1 MSHSERQA
9 VARMESGNNAVRN
22 RLLAVLFVGVLMGAL
37 DIAIVGPALPAIQ
50 RHFGVEDRSLAW
62 IYTIYVLCNLVG
74 TPLWARL
81 SDTFGRRAIYVLDV
95 LLFALGSAMVALAP
109 SFAIVLFGRAVQGLG
124 SGGIFPVASAVIGD
138 TFPAEKRGS
147 ALGLI
152 GAVFGIAF
160 IIGPVIGGVLLLVG
174 WQWLFVINLPVAM
187 GIIVGGWSL
196 LPTARPTQRGNFDTV
211 GMAILAILLVS
222 LAYGINRL
230 DTTAIGES
238 LQSSNVWPYLLI
250 ALALLPVFVWIEQRT
265 PEPVLRPGLYRARQ
279 MQLVVILATGAG
291 LIEAGIAFIPQL
303 AVAAY
308 HVTASTASFM
318 LLPLVVGVAVGSP
331 VVGRLLDRY
340 GSRNVVLGGTVLMS
354 VGMLG
359 LALWGAQQMPF
370 FYMSTTLTGFGIA
383 SLIGA
388 PLRYIVL
395 GEARPEERAAA
406 QGSVNL
412 FIGAG
417 QMAGGAAIGAIAG
430 SLGGGVH
437 GYATAY
443 LIAGMLSA
451 CLIPVSLGLKTRA
464 QELQARQRGEPF
476 AGQPVRPGD

>member
-1 MSHSERQA
+1 MNSQDNGA
-9 VARMESGNNAVRN
+9 RN
-22 RLLAVLFVGVLMGAL
+22 RLLVVLFVGVLMGAL

-62 IYTIYVLCNLVG
+62 IYAVYVLCNLVG

-81 SDTFGRRAIYVLDV
+81 SDAFGRRSIYILDV

-109 SFAIVLFGRAVQGLG
+109 SFAVVLFGRAVQGLG

-138 TFPAEKRGS
+138 TFPVEKRGS

-160 IIGPVIGGVLLLVG
+160 IIGPVIGGVLLLAG
-174 WQWLFVINLPVAM
+174 WQWLFVINLPIAL
-187 GIIVGGWSL
+187 GIIVAGWRL
-196 LPTARPTQRGNFDTV
+196 LPTVRPERHGEFDKV
-211 GMAILAILLVS
+211 GMAILAVLLAS

-230 DTTAIGES
+230 NTTAIVES
-238 LQSSNVWPYLLI
+238 LKSPSVWPYLLI
-250 ALALLPVFVWIEQRT
+250 AIVLLPVFVWVEQHAAG
-265 PEPVLRPGLYRARQ
+265 PVLRPGLYRSRQ
-279 MQLVVILATGAG
+279 MQLVIVLATGAG
-291 LIEAGIAFIPQL
+291 LVESGIAFIPQL

-308 HVTASTASFM
+308 HVAASTASFM
-318 LLPLVVGVAVGSP
+318 LLPLVIGVSVGSP
-331 VVGRLLDRY
+331 IVGRLLDRY
-340 GSRNVVLGGTVLMS
+340 GSRIIVLGGTMLMS

-359 LALWGAQQMPF
+359 LALWGAQQVF
-370 FYMSTTLTGFGIA
+370 LFYASTVLIGFGVA

-395 GEARPEERAAA
+395 GEARPEERASA

-417 QMAGGAAIGAIAG
+417 QMVGGAAIGAIAG
-430 SLGGGVH
+430 SLGGGVQ
-437 GYATAY
+437 GYTTAY
-443 LIAGMLSA
+443 LIAGILSLLMVFA
-451 CLIPVSLGLKTRA
+451 ALGLKTRV
-464 QELQARQRGEPF
+464 QELQARRHSEEF
-476 AGQPVRPGD
+476 AGL

>member
-1 MSHSERQA
+1 MKSQDNRA
-9 VARMESGNNAVRN
+9 RN

-50 RHFGVEDRSLAW
+50 HHFSVEDRSLAW
-62 IYTIYVLCNLVG
+62 IYAVYVLCNLVG

-81 SDTFGRRAIYVLDV
+81 SDIFGRRFIYILDV

-109 SFAIVLFGRAVQGLG
+109 SFAVVLSGRAVQGLG

-160 IIGPVIGGVLLLVG
+160 IIGPVIGGVLLLAG
-174 WQWLFVINLPVAM
+174 WQWLFVINLPIALA
-187 GIIVGGWSL
+187 IIVAGWRL
-196 LPTARPTQRGNFDTV
+196 LPTARPARQGDFDKV
-211 GMAILAILLVS
+211 GMAILAFLLAA

-230 DTTAIGES
+230 DTTAIVGS
-238 LQSSNVWPYLLI
+238 LKSWDVWPYLVI
-250 ALALLPVFVWIEQRT
+250 AIVLLPVFVWVEQHT
-265 PEPVLRPGLYRARQ
+265 TGPVLRPGLYRSRQ
-279 MQLVVILATGAG
+279 MQLVIILATGAG
-291 LIEAGIAFIPQL
+291 LIESGIAFIPQL

-318 LLPLVVGVAVGSP
+318 LLPLVIGVAVGSP

-340 GSRNVVLGGTVLMS
+340 GSRIVVLGGTVLMS
-354 VGMLG
+354 AGMLG
-359 LALWGAQQMPF
+359 LALWGAQQVF
-370 FYMSTTLTGFGIA
+370 LFYGSTTLIGFGVA

-395 GEARPEERAAA
+395 GEARPDERASA

-417 QMAGGAAIGAIAG
+417 QMVGGAAIGAIAG
-430 SLGGGVH
+430 SLGGGVK
-437 GYATAY
+437 GYSTAY
-443 LIAGMLSA
+443 LIAGMLSLFMVVA
-451 CLIPVSLGLKTRA
+451 SLGLKTRV
-464 QELQARQRGEPF
+464 QEIQARRQGEEF
-476 AGQPVRPGD
+476 VGV

>member
-1 MSHSERQA
+1 MNFQDNGA
-9 VARMESGNNAVRN
+9 RN

-62 IYTIYVLCNLVG
+62 IYAVYVLCNLVG

-81 SDTFGRRAIYVLDV
+81 SDAFGRRSIYILDV

-109 SFAIVLFGRAVQGLG
+109 SFAVVLFGRAVQGLG

-138 TFPAEKRGS
+138 TFPVEKRGS

-160 IIGPVIGGVLLLVG
+160 IIGPVIGGVLLLAG
-174 WQWLFVINLPVAM
+174 WQWLFVINLPIALA
-187 GIIVGGWSL
+187 IIAAGWRL
-196 LPTARPTQRGNFDTV
+196 LPTARPARPGEFDKA
-211 GMAILAILLVS
+211 GMAILAILLAS

-230 DTTAIGES
+230 DTTAIVES
-238 LQSSNVWPYLLI
+238 LKSPSVWPYLLI
-250 ALALLPVFVWIEQRT
+250 ATVLLPLFVWVEQRVT
-265 PEPVLRPGLYRARQ
+265 GPVLRPGLYRSRQ
-279 MQLVVILATGAG
+279 MQRVIVLATGAG
-291 LIEAGIAFIPQL
+291 LVESGIAFIPQL

-308 HVTASTASFM
+308 HVAASTASFM
-318 LLPLVVGVAVGSP
+318 LLPLVIGVSVGSP
-331 VVGRLLDRY
+331 IVGRLLDRY
-340 GSRNVVLGGTVLMS
+340 GSRIIVLGGTMLMS
-354 VGMLG
+354 AGMLG
-359 LALWGAQQMPF
+359 LALWGAQQVF
-370 FYMSTTLTGFGIA
+370 LFYGSTVLIGFGVA

-395 GEARPEERAAA
+395 GEARPEERASA

-417 QMAGGAAIGAIAG
+417 QMVGGAAIGAIAG
-430 SLGGGVH
+430 SLGGGVQ
-437 GYATAY
+437 GYTTAY
-443 LIAGMLSA
+443 LIAGILSLLMVFA
-451 CLIPVSLGLKTRA
+451 ALGLKTRV
-464 QELQARQRGEPF
+464 QELQARRHSEEF
-476 AGQPVRPGD
+476 AGL